1 MQHLQYKSPRYNI
14 KIAGLF
20 APAISTFIHRTTTH
34 FISLFCYPHP
44 YKNRS
49 PQPITPPRFA
59 PLYRTSSPLIT
70 VPKTLPWQTNNIF
83 FIFYSPQSHTQH
95 QPMSPTH
102 FYYISSYKNAP
113 FGFTNTNNPFYSD
126 IFSIF
131 PSPGT
136 FSKKIQSHNNSP
148 GHNYFRIPSHT
159 FSHQSDLTPV
169 GSPSPCSLLDSTM
182 YPALAKILAK
192 NA

>member
-70 VPKTLPWQTNNIF
+70 VSTVLPWQMKSIFNIVFYLLVCSEILCFADIPEIINKLLFARQLPVNDKNSSKIKIVQFRFLLNITFPINIF
-83 FIFYSPQSHTQH
+83 YYDISY
-95 QPMSPTH
+95 H
-102 FYYISSYKNAP
+102 FSCFACSFLICIRIRFSLPYK
-113 FGFTNTNNPFYSD
+113 Y
-126 IFSIF
+126 
-131 PSPGT
+131 
-136 FSKKIQSHNNSP
+136 
-148 GHNYFRIPSHT
+148 
-159 FSHQSDLTPV
+159 
-169 GSPSPCSLLDSTM
+169 
-182 YPALAKILAK
+182 
-192 NA
+192 

>member
-1 MQHLQYKSPRYNI
+1 MHLLLPHLFIGQLHISSHYFAILIRI
-14 KIAGLF
+14 KTVVPTSITL
-20 APAISTFIHRTTTH
+20 
-34 FISLFCYPHP
+34 
-44 YKNRS
+44 
-49 PQPITPPRFA
+49 PQFVPI
-59 PLYRTSSPLIT
+59 YRTSSPLIT